1 MSRTVT
7 VTCECGHLVHLKRKR
22 TPRRNVVLF
31 GAVCEHCG
39 RGMDL
44 WVEKEPA
51 NEVRRAG

>member
-7 VTCECGHLVHLKRKR
+7 VTCACFRKVTLTRKR

-44 WVEKEPA
+44 WVEKEPG
-51 NEVRRAG
+51 NEVRRA